1 MEAGTRGVPRRT
13 ALAFAA
19 LTLCLLAIALV
30 RPLSIDES
38 QYVATAVLTSEGLLP
53 YRDYAYLQTPLQPF
67 AFAPLQWLFAGHV
80 LIAMRFA
87 NAMLGAAAI
96 MLVFGA
102 ARRMGVKGRAA
113 LAATAM
119 LAACEAFTWSAGV
132 ARNDMLPAM
141 LMMLGLFA
149 IAKGETR
156 LRVFGAGLALGLA
169 AGVKISYALP
179 AAAVFLASVWTRDA
193 AERRN
198 ALCFAAGVAAGLVPS
213 LILILIAPR
222 QFLAEAVVFPALGPE
237 QYYTEIGKAWRLG
250 PNRFFRLLIAAAIG
264 PALIASLEVARSSWA
279 EPRLWLGD
287 RSRRVMLAASL
298 GGLVSAAL
306 NRPFQIFYLLP
317 ALPPLFVLAALLF
330 SESKRQPAWLK
341 GVWAVSVGAGL
352 VPVAAWAVH
361 AVSAG
366 IPPALDAQRRA
377 EALGATLR
385 AQHISGPIATLAG
398 QYVPDAKA
406 DIDRRFA
413 AGPFLYRTRGF
424 ISSGQAREWRVV
436 TRDQAGSLSDQPP
449 AAIVTGVYPDVQPA
463 QEMELAEQARALG
476 YRPVANAGGLV
487 IWTRPLPTAQRP

>member
-1 MEAGTRGVPRRT
+1 
-13 ALAFAA
+13 L
-19 LTLCLLAIALV
+19 
-30 RPLSIDES
+30 
-38 QYVATAVLTSEGLLP
+38 
-53 YRDYAYLQTPLQPF
+53 
-67 AFAPLQWLFAGHV
+67 
-80 LIAMRFA
+80 
-87 NAMLGAAAI
+87 
-96 MLVFGA
+96 
-102 ARRMGVKGRAA
+102 
-113 LAATAM
+113 
-119 LAACEAFTWSAGV
+119 
-132 ARNDMLPAM
+132 
-141 LMMLGLFA
+141 
-149 IAKGETR
+149 
-156 LRVFGAGLALGLA
+156 
-169 AGVKISYALP
+169 
-179 AAAVFLASVWTRDA
+179 
-193 AERRN
+193 
-198 ALCFAAGVAAGLVPS
+198 
-213 LILILIAPR
+213 
-222 QFLAEAVVFPALGPE
+222 
-237 QYYTEIGKAWRLG
+237 
-250 PNRFFRLLIAAAIG
+250 RLLIAAAIG

-330 SESKRQPAWLK
+330 SESQRRPAWLK

-361 AVSAG
+361 AASAG

-377 EALGATLR
+377 DALGAALR

-424 ISSGQAREWRVV
+424 ISAGQAREWQVV
-436 TRDQAGSLSDQPP
+436 TRDQAGSLGDQPP

-476 YRPVANAGGLV
+476 YRPVTVASGLI
-487 IWTRPLPTAQRP
+487 IWAKRL